1 MVGGM
6 CSMLPYGTADDSGR
20 MFDHL
25 FPAFFL
31 FFIMKWRLA
40 HTICARQLE
49 HAEMASKSVRHALT
63 VTLDLWHW
71 YLLLCSYVLYFRFL
85 LLLSIPLL

>member
-6 CSMLPYGTADDSGR
+6 CSMLPYGTPEDLGR

-25 FPAFFL
+25 FPAFF
-31 FFIMKWRLA
+31 FFFLMKWRLA

-63 VTLDLWHW
+63 VTLDL
-71 YLLLCSYVLYFRFL
+71 
-85 LLLSIPLL
+85 